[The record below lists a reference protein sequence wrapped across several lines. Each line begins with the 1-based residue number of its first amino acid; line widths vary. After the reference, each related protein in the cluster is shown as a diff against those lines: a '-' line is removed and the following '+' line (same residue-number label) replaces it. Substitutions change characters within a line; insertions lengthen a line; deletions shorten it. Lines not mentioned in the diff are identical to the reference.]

1 MEKAIVHLLT
11 GKQFSVEYE
20 ADEIV
25 DIFSE
30 MDKEKGIIV
39 FNNLSVYSRAI
50 EAIEWI
56 D

>member
-1 MEKAIVHLLT
+1 MEKAIVHLLS
-11 GKQFSVEYE
+11 GKQFPVEYE
-20 ADEIV
+20 ADEIE

-30 MDKEKGIIV
+30 MDKENGIIV